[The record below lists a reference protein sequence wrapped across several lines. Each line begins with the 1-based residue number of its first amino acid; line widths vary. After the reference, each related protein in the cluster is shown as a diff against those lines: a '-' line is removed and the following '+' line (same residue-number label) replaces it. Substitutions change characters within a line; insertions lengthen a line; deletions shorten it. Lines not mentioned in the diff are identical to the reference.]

1 MKAGT
6 EFQVCLLASLITH
19 VALIGAGNIRFW
31 GPPEQK
37 HFEIEFEAVQEL
49 LPDRYELEKEKKI
62 EAPAKEE
69 ESTSQAIVEKLD
81 EAFKKSFLRYQD
93 SIKQKIQEE
102 KTYPRA
108 ALRIGYQGA
117 SRIAFK
123 VLSSGRVE
131 NLRLVQSSSFK
142 ELDREAL
149 DAVRRASPFR
159 TFPADLKASEIEVA
173 VDIVFKISRK

>member
-6 EFQVCLLASLITH
+6 ELQACLLVSLIAH
-19 VALIGAGNIRFW
+19 AALIGAGNVRFW
-31 GPPEQK
+31 TPPVQK
-37 HFEIEFEAVQEL
+37 HLEIEFETVREL

-62 EAPAKEE
+62 EAPAKEKE
-69 ESTSQAIVEKLD
+69 ATPQAVIEKLD

-102 KTYPRA
+102 RTYPRA

-131 NLRLVQSSSFK
+131 DLRLVQSSSFK
-142 ELDREAL
+142 ALDQEAL
-149 DAVRRASPFR
+149 DAVKRASPFLA
-159 TFPADLKASEIEVA
+159 FPEDLTETEIEIEV
-173 VDIVFKISRK
+173 DIIFKISKK